1 MQKRANE
8 VTMRGNPITL
18 LGPKINVGDLA
29 PDFTVQDLEMK
40 PIKLS
45 DFSGKVRII
54 NSVPSIDTSVCSAQV
69 HHFNV
74 EAAKLKDTVIFS
86 ISVDLPFALNRYCAA
101 EGIDAV
107 KVTSDHKELNF
118 GLKYGVVIE
127 QLRLLTRAVFV
138 IDKND
143 KIVYVE
149 YVKET
154 SLEPDYDK
162 ALAAAKVLA

>member
-1 MQKRANE
+1 MQKRVNE

-18 LGPKINVGDLA
+18 LGQKINVGDLA

-40 PIKLS
+40 PIRLS

-107 KVTSDHKELNF
+107 KVTSDHKDLDF

-138 IDKND
+138 IDKNG
-143 KIVYVE
+143 KIAYVE